1 MSQAKAQTTLTR
13 LKKLNLRNYAA
24 PGTVGAA
31 AAAAVVAR
39 HDAVPS
45 GAPTESKPSTTKE
58 DASEGSSSLTT
69 TPLTSPLHT
78 PVGEHPLPLPLVHEK
93 EDRKKE
99 EEEGEEEGCR
109 LPASLSR
116 FSGREREEGEEGG
129 LAISPREGLGMDI
142 IAGFPATMISGPT
155 TIGAGGGEM
164 NIGVSPPFSSSFGF
178 SKGNG
183 GTHWSWG
190 AKSLSSPVP
199 STPSSSPDRTSPTP
213 TSPKSSP
220 PPHLPTPPGSKTTLP
235 ALLLDNIRKK
245 STHSPPRS
253 PVPRRDEKAPA
264 FLLEGGS
271 SSSSSSGSD
280 ADVPVSKKSTL
291 RGSVETLLQEED
303 EAEDEE
309 NGKVPSVPVF
319 SYTPPTPRKAH
330 HHHSTTTTT
339 HSIPQ
344 TPSPSSSSD
353 EIYQAFVRQW
363 CFAQG
368 PANLNHAV
376 GGGGEKSKGGVVG

>member
-1 MSQAKAQTTLTR
+1 MLFRS
-13 LKKLNLRNYAA
+13 
-24 PGTVGAA
+24 
-31 AAAAVVAR
+31 
-39 HDAVPS
+39 
-45 GAPTESKPSTTKE
+45 
-58 DASEGSSSLTT
+58 
-69 TPLTSPLHT
+69 
-78 PVGEHPLPLPLVHEK
+78 
-93 EDRKKE
+93 
-99 EEEGEEEGCR
+99 
-109 LPASLSR
+109 
-116 FSGREREEGEEGG
+116 
-129 LAISPREGLGMDI
+129 
-142 IAGFPATMISGPT
+142 
-155 TIGAGGGEM
+155 
-164 NIGVSPPFSSSFGF
+164 
-178 SKGNG
+178 
-183 GTHWSWG
+183 
-190 AKSLSSPVP
+190 
-199 STPSSSPDRTSPTP
+199 
-213 TSPKSSP
+213 
-220 PPHLPTPPGSKTTLP
+220 
-235 ALLLDNIRKK
+235 K

-309 NGKVPSVPVF
+309 NGKVPPVPVF

-339 HSIPQ
+339 YSIPQ

-376 GGGGEKSKGGVVG
+376 GGGGGEKSKGGVVG